1 MGKKVASI
9 VQRSIEISDDERIA
23 ARNAV
28 VAFNK
33 FLKQLWA
40 ARQHDQRLVNVLNSN
55 KDASPNDLFKIRH
68 LLRRYQR
75 EVRDRYA
82 SLIMAFAGKKDNN
95 MQSVSK
101 GYIHSLQPLE
111 KDTITRQI
119 KGALQD
125 AMQQLTEFLEEFLE
139 AFEDFNN
146 PDQIKSI
153 IGTSKKADNIVQSI
167 ENIID
172 NQMKPHFERNILKR
186 KKLSTIRGHIIKRA
200 RLIKM
205 LEI

>member
-1 MGKKVASI
+1 MNKKIALT
-9 VQRSIEISDDERIA
+9 VQRTSEISEAERLA
-23 ARNAV
+23 ARNAI
-28 VAFNK
+28 VAFEK
-33 FLKQLWA
+33 FMKQLWA

-82 SLIMAFAGKKDNN
+82 ALIIAFAGKKDEKL
-95 MQSVSK
+95 QSASE
-101 GYIHSLQPLE
+101 GYIHTLQPLE
-111 KDTITRQI
+111 NDTTTKQI
-119 KGALQD
+119 KSALQD

-139 AFEDFNN
+139 AFEDFND

-153 IGTSKKADNIVQSI
+153 IGTSKKADKIVQSI

-172 NQMKPHFERNILKR
+172 SQMKVHFEKNILKR
-186 KKLSTIRGHIIKRA
+186 VKLNSIRGHIVRRA

-205 LEI
+205 LEA

>member
-1 MGKKVASI
+1 MNKKLAAAI
-9 VQRSIEISDDERIA
+9 QRAIEISEEERA
-23 ARNAV
+23 SARNAII
-28 VAFNK
+28 AFDK

-82 SLIMAFAGKKDNN
+82 SLIVDFAGKKDEK
-95 MQSVSK
+95 MQSISK
-101 GYIHSLQPLE
+101 GYIHTLQPLE
-111 KDTITRQI
+111 KDTNTRQI

-125 AMQQLTEFLEEFLE
+125 AMQQFTEFLEEFLE
-139 AFEDFNN
+139 SFEDFNN

-153 IGTSKKADNIVQSI
+153 IGTSEKADKIFQSI

-172 NQMKPHFERNILKR
+172 TQLKTHFEKNILKKVKISR
-186 KKLSTIRGHIIKRA
+186 IRGNIIKRA
-200 RLIKM
+200 RIIKM
-205 LEI
+205 LEA

>member
-1 MGKKVASI
+1 MNKKLAAAI
-9 VQRSIEISDDERIA
+9 QRAIEISEEERA
-23 ARNAV
+23 SARNAII
-28 VAFNK
+28 AFDK

-82 SLIMAFAGKKDNN
+82 SLIVDFAGKKDEK

-101 GYIHSLQPLE
+101 GYIHTLQPLE
-111 KDTITRQI
+111 KDTNTRQI

-125 AMQQLTEFLEEFLE
+125 AMQQFTEFLEEFLE
-139 AFEDFNN
+139 SFEDFNN

-153 IGTSKKADNIVQSI
+153 IGTSEKADKIFQSI

-172 NQMKPHFERNILKR
+172 TQLKTHFEKNILK
-186 KKLSTIRGHIIKRA
+186 KVKISKIRGNIIKRA
-200 RLIKM
+200 RIIKM
-205 LEI
+205 LEA